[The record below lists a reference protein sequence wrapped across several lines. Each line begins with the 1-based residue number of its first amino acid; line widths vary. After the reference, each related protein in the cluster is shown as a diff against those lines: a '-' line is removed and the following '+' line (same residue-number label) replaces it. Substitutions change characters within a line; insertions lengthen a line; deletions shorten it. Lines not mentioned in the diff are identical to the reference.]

1 MEGKLTQACSSSSRK
16 PHDNQQGTGIA
27 ETTPYFIQTFHK
39 AKLDPKELS
48 FLR

>member
-16 PHDNQQGTGIA
+16 PRNQQRTGTA
-27 ETTPYFIQTFHK
+27 ETTPYFIQTFHR
-39 AKLDPKELS
+39 AKLDPKELI